1 MNIQKR
7 KKARKVLLYLTLAII
22 AFCSLFPLLFC
33 LSASLRT
40 QQDLSANLFPFSF
53 KSLIPSEF
61 TFSNYKTIFT
71 DYHFIKPILNTV
83 IVTGASI
90 IGGCLLSSIAAFAY
104 SCFEFKGR
112 KLFYLLIMFSFM
124 IPFESIAI
132 PLYGI
137 ASKLKLIDTFAG
149 MVLPVIA
156 DGMVIFLFIQFFKDI
171 PTSLIEAARVD
182 GASWPK
188 IFFSIVMPISM
199 PVFITASLM
208 IFMNQWNAYIWPLL
222 VARSD
227 AVRTVQIAISAFSGE
242 RTIQWTLIYAA
253 TVISVL
259 IPVIVFIPL
268 QKYYVEG
275 ITSGS
280 VKG

>member
-1 MNIQKR
+1 
-7 KKARKVLLYLTLAII
+7 
-22 AFCSLFPLLFC
+22 
-33 LSASLRT
+33 
-40 QQDLSANLFPFSF
+40 
-53 KSLIPSEF
+53 
-61 TFSNYKTIFT
+61 
-71 DYHFIKPILNTV
+71 
-83 IVTGASI
+83 
-90 IGGCLLSSIAAFAY
+90 
-104 SCFEFKGR
+104 
-112 KLFYLLIMFSFM
+112 
-124 IPFESIAI
+124 
-132 PLYGI
+132 
-137 ASKLKLIDTFAG
+137 
-149 MVLPVIA
+149 
-156 DGMVIFLFIQFFKDI
+156 
-171 PTSLIEAARVD
+171 
-182 GASWPK
+182 
-188 IFFSIVMPISM
+188 M